1 MSMDIDKIFQSKLF
15 KGLVLG
21 ILILITILLI
31 LKIGMF
37 IGARKAG
44 FSRNWSDNYH
54 QNFGGPKGG
63 FMMGFGDKDFME
75 ASGIFGQI
83 IKIDF
88 STGENKTATIV
99 IKGRDDVERIILA
112 DNKTIVRSL
121 RETIG
126 TTNLKVDDYVIVIG
140 EPNSDGQIEAKFIR
154 VMPAP
159 EASFNPSFNRPI

>member
-1 MSMDIDKIFQSKLF
+1 MDTDKIFKSKLF

-21 ILILITILLI
+21 ILVLIAILLI

-44 FSRNWSDNYH
+44 FSRDWSDNYRR
-54 QNFGGPKGG
+54 NFGGPEQEFMTG
-63 FMMGFGDKDFME
+63 FADRGFME
-75 ASGIFGQI
+75 ASGVFGQI
-83 IKIDF
+83 IKINF
-88 STGENKTATIV
+88 STGEDKTATII

-112 DNKTIVRSL
+112 DNKTIIRSL

-126 TTNLKVDDYVIVIG
+126 TTNLKVNDYVIVIG

-154 VMPAP
+154 IMPAP
-159 EASFNPSFNRPI
+159 EASFNPSFNRPL